1 MLYHKRSNPSQKG
14 AGEVTQ
20 GIGPEFK
27 PQFRQKKGEE
37 LFKVDFS
44 FMSDFWPHN

>member
-1 MLYHKRSNPSQKG
+1 LQDTYLKKIPSQKG

-27 PQFRQKKGEE
+27 PSTTKK
-37 LFKVDFS
+37 KKKKKKK
-44 FMSDFWPHN
+44 WKN